1 MAMMMAGRVLLVCA
15 LCVLWCGAC
24 GGYAWDFN
32 DTLNKYYYGAN
43 GTYCR
48 LNSNFSFCNKKGDP
62 SKGEEAAS
70 HKSNAQSGTGSDQ
83 SNADGSSGGQ
93 GRGSEGND
101 FRGPGGDSGTKEL
114 KNSVGGETTPTQQ
127 SPSATQPSTVSEDL
141 PKPAAPGGP
150 EAPGTT
156 TELQPPPQ
164 SPLPAGGTPTP
175 TTATPTADGSS
186 GGRDNSSEKNGSD
199 ESEETDEGPQE
210 SQPPNA
216 NVTETPT
223 PATVTAAQ
231 TSATRTPDESDG
243 STAASHTTSPLLLFL
258 VACAAAAAVVAA

>member
-32 DTLNKYYYGAN
+32 GNESLNEQHYGAN

-48 LNSNFSFCNKKGDP
+48 LNSSLFLCKEKRNASEL
-62 SKGEEAAS
+62 EETTS
-70 HKSNAQSGTGSDQ
+70 QKSNTQSGTGSDEL
-83 SNADGSSGGQ
+83 NAGDSSEGQ
-93 GRGSEGND
+93 DNSSEGND
-101 FRGPGGDSGTKEL
+101 LRGSGRSKEDEGKKEL
-114 KNSVGGETTPTQQ
+114 KNSVEGETTP
-127 SPSATQPSTVSEDL
+127 TQPSTVSEDL

-150 EAPGTT
+150 EAPGTE
-156 TELQPPPQ
+156 TELQPPQQSPPQ

-175 TTATPTADGSS
+175 TPTADGSS
-186 GGRDNSSEKNGSD
+186 GGRDNSSEKNGLD
-199 ESEETDEGPQE
+199 ESEKTDAGPQE
-210 SQPPNA
+210 SQPPQG

-231 TSATRTPDESDG
+231 TGATRTPDESDG
-243 STAASHTTSPLLLFL
+243 STAAFHSTSPLLLFL